1 MKVNKKSILIIG
13 IEIAVLISLYSF
25 INSEYIKI
33 LPQCW
38 IYQTIG
44 LLCPACGGTRC
55 VIYLLN
61 LNWIDAFF
69 SHMVFFIGIS
79 YLIVTNIVYLINL
92 NREKKIAIW
101 IYPKYGYA
109 IIFAILLIFYTIMR
123 NLL

>member
-1 MKVNKKSILIIG
+1 MNKKSILIIG
-13 IEIAVLISLYSF
+13 IEIAFLICLYVF
-25 INSEYIKI
+25 VNSEYIKI

-38 IYQTIG
+38 IYQTVG

-61 LNWIDAFF
+61 LNWIEAFF
-69 SHMVFFIGIS
+69 SHIIFFIGIC
-79 YLIVTNIVYLINL
+79 YLVVANIVYLINL

-101 IYPKYGYA
+101 IYPKYWYA
-109 IIFAILLIFYTIMR
+109 IIFAILLLFYTIMR

>member
-13 IEIAVLISLYSF
+13 IEIAFLICLYVF

-69 SHMVFFIGIS
+69 SHIVFFIGIC
-79 YLIVTNIVYLINL
+79 YLMVANIVYLINL

-101 IYPKYGYA
+101 IYPKYWYA
-109 IIFAILLIFYTIMR
+109 IIFAILLLFYTIMR

>member
-1 MKVNKKSILIIG
+1 MNKKSILIIG
-13 IEIAVLISLYSF
+13 IEIAFLICLYVF
-25 INSEYIKI
+25 VNSEYIKI

-38 IYQTIG
+38 IYQTVG

-61 LNWIDAFF
+61 LNWIEAFF
-69 SHMVFFIGIS
+69 SHIIFFIGIC
-79 YLIVTNIVYLINL
+79 YLVVANIVYLINL

-101 IYPKYGYA
+101 IYPKYWYA
-109 IIFAILLIFYTIMR
+109 IIFAILLLFYTITR

>member
-13 IEIAVLISLYSF
+13 IEIAFLICLYVF

-44 LLCPACGGTRC
+44 LLCPACGGTSC

-69 SHMVFFIGIS
+69 SHIVFFIGIC
-79 YLIVTNIVYLINL
+79 YLMVANIVYLINL

-101 IYPKYGYA
+101 IYPKYWYA
-109 IIFAILLIFYTIMR
+109 IIFAILLLFYTIMR